1 MPSRMTDLV
10 LGLDVGTS
18 VIKAALFDRGGREVA
33 EAGLPTEVIVA
44 GPGWSELD
52 LDATWT
58 AVSGLC
64 RAVLR
69 SAGADGRA
77 VAAVAVTGAMVGA
90 WLIDAAGAPL
100 RRAIL
105 WNDTRSQRL
114 VDELAASRPGLL
126 STVYGHSGS
135 VLQLGCTLPV
145 LAWLAR
151 YEPETLARSRA
162 VLTAKD
168 FIRFRLTGTLG
179 TDETEASVAPGSARH
194 RGFAADLLPLFG
206 LEPCAGLLPAVRRSD
221 ELAGLVTPAAAAATG
236 LRAGT
241 PVAVGAGDTPA
252 CVIGAGVGAPGY
264 ACTVLGTTCLNGVVL
279 DAPSFEP
286 ADLGLLFTLPGRLW
300 MKTMVNIA
308 GTTNIEW
315 CLRALCPDLAA
326 APDAYA
332 ALARLAE
339 AGGIGA
345 GGVTYVPYLSAGGIV
360 APRIEPGA
368 RGGFLGLEPR
378 HGRAHLVR
386 ALYEGVALSI
396 RDCFEAIGRPIAAIR
411 LAGGGARSAF
421 WSQMIA
427 DVVGAPV
434 EVPVGTQFGAK
445 GAALLAGVA
454 IGWYGSVEDAC
465 RQTFHLER
473 RHLPDPAA
481 RAGYEDAYRR
491 YRQVSAG
498 CLDAVAPA
506 YR

>member
-1 MPSRMTDLV
+1 MTKLL

-18 VIKAALFDRGGREVA
+18 LIKAALFDHGGQEVA
-33 EAGLPTEVIVA
+33 EASQRTAVIVA
-44 GPGWSELD
+44 IPGFSELD
-52 LDATWT
+52 PEATWT

-69 SAGADGRA
+69 KAGVDGEA
-77 VAAVAVTGAMVGA
+77 VAALAVTGAMVGA
-90 WLIDAAGAPL
+90 WLIDAAGAAL
-100 RRAIL
+100 RPAIL
-105 WNDTRSQRL
+105 WNDTRSERL
-114 VDELAASRPGLL
+114 VDEFAASRPGLL
-126 STVYGHSGS
+126 PAIYGQSGS
-135 VLQLGCTLPV
+135 VMQLGCTLPV

-151 YEPETLARSRA
+151 YEPDRLARCRA

-168 FIRFRLTGTLG
+168 FIRFRLTGTIG

-194 RGFAADLLPLFG
+194 RGFAADLLPLFELG
-206 LEPCAGLLPAVRRSD
+206 PHERLLPPVARSD
-221 ELAGLVTPAAAAATG
+221 EVAGVVTPSAATATG

-252 CVIGAGVGAPGY
+252 CVIGAGVGSPGY

-279 DAPSFEP
+279 HEPSFEP
-286 ADLGLLFTLPGRLW
+286 ADLGLLFCVPGRLW
-300 MKTMVNIA
+300 MRTMVNIA

-326 APDAYA
+326 APDRYA
-332 ALARLAE
+332 ELARLAE

-345 GGVTYVPYLSAGGIV
+345 GGVTYVPYLGAGGII

-368 RGGFLGLEPR
+368 RGSFLGLEPS

-396 RDCFEAIGRPIAAIR
+396 RDCFDAIGRPVAAIR
-411 LAGGGARSAF
+411 LVGGGARSAF

-427 DVVGAPV
+427 DVVGTPV

-454 IGWYGSVEDAC
+454 IGRYGSVEQAC
-465 RQTFHLER
+465 RETFRLER
-473 RHLPDPAA
+473 RHAPDPAA
-481 RAGYEDAYRR
+481 RAGYDRAYRR
-491 YRQVSAG
+491 YREVSAG